1 VRARS
6 VGEAIVA
13 LEKELPSLAGD
24 VLVRGWPIA
33 AYRISLNG
41 KFFVTDPAEQLTDG
55 DALVLVS
62 ADAGG

>member
-1 VRARS
+1 
-6 VGEAIVA
+6 
-13 LEKELPSLAGD
+13 
-24 VLVRGWPIA
+24 VRGWPIA